1 MEKINSRR
9 NFIKTGIS
17 AGLLISPIAS
27 FAQGLNWLHEDSL
40 SESGEFSLRKLEKIL
55 PGYQLPNTNEFST
68 NNYKS
73 TYSIYSLYVLGSKK
87 HLTAGELQLERSL
100 KGSQIDTQFNKLKL
114 FIYLTNP
121 SFIYRNL
128 FAKSSKMDYFSTN
141 FKAFFNAYFPAVL
154 PLFNH
159 LISFKGYDMLKM
171 IDVLDQRLVQNFTQA
186 LQSPTSQFE
195 EQLDQGILN
204 ASDLELNHAV
214 TAFFNEVDAIE
225 AAQALDISADR
236 IQALQLG
243 ASFKDEQYLAD
254 LKKIVTLCLALETDA
269 LEQVE
274 VFDSLQDY
282 PM

>member
-1 MEKINSRR
+1 
-9 NFIKTGIS
+9 
-17 AGLLISPIAS
+17 
-27 FAQGLNWLHEDSL
+27 
-40 SESGEFSLRKLEKIL
+40 
-55 PGYQLPNTNEFST
+55 
-68 NNYKS
+68 
-73 TYSIYSLYVLGSKK
+73 
-87 HLTAGELQLERSL
+87 
-100 KGSQIDTQFNKLKL
+100 
-114 FIYLTNP
+114 
-121 SFIYRNL
+121 
-128 FAKSSKMDYFSTN
+128 
-141 FKAFFNAYFPAVL
+141 
-154 PLFNH
+154 
-159 LISFKGYDMLKM
+159 MLKM

-186 LQSPTSQFE
+186 LQSPTPQFE

-274 VFDSLQDY
+274 VFDSLRDY

>member
-1 MEKINSRR
+1 MH
-9 NFIKTGIS
+9 TGT
-17 AGLLISPIAS
+17 
-27 FAQGLNWLHEDSL
+27 QLNK
-40 SESGEFSLRKLEKIL
+40 F
-55 PGYQLPNTNEFST
+55 
-68 NNYKS
+68 
-73 TYSIYSLYVLGSKK
+73 
-87 HLTAGELQLERSL
+87 
-100 KGSQIDTQFNKLKL
+100 KL
-114 FIYLTNP
+114 FIHLTNP

-186 LQSPTSQFE
+186 LQSPTPQFE

-214 TAFFNEVDAIE
+214 TAFFNEVNAIE

>member
-1 MEKINSRR
+1 
-9 NFIKTGIS
+9 
-17 AGLLISPIAS
+17 
-27 FAQGLNWLHEDSL
+27 
-40 SESGEFSLRKLEKIL
+40 
-55 PGYQLPNTNEFST
+55 
-68 NNYKS
+68 
-73 TYSIYSLYVLGSKK
+73 
-87 HLTAGELQLERSL
+87 
-100 KGSQIDTQFNKLKL
+100 
-114 FIYLTNP
+114 
-121 SFIYRNL
+121 
-128 FAKSSKMDYFSTN
+128 
-141 FKAFFNAYFPAVL
+141 
-154 PLFNH
+154 
-159 LISFKGYDMLKM
+159 MLKM

-186 LQSPTSQFE
+186 LQSPTPQFE

-214 TAFFNEVDAIE
+214 TAIE